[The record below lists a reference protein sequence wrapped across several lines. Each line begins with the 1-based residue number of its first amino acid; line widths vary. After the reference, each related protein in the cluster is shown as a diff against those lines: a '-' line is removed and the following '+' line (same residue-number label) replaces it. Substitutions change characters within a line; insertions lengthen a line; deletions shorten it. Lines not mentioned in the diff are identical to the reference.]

1 MSIPYQYSALK
12 EEAGKIR
19 LLTLLPGKARDPT
32 EILLEMIPLTDVFTP
47 KYEALSYV
55 WGPTENPG
63 NIIIQSEHSLSVAS
77 NLADALPSFDTRI
90 DQEYYG
96 SMQSVSTKEIL
107 ESDLARLNAWLTS
120 TPRLRG

>member
-32 EILLEMIPLTDVFTP
+32 EILLEMIPLTDVSTP

-55 WGPTENPG
+55 WGPTENPD
-63 NIIIQSEHSLSVAS
+63 NIIIQSEHSLSVTS

-90 DQEYYG
+90 DQECYG